1 MYVAVKAEVL
11 DSDQLEFKPQLH
23 FLLLVGEFCFLNGED
38 GVFITPQSGQDG
50 DMRQCR
56 AGLTQA
62 LGEWELLLC
71 VLAWQKQ
78 ESFYFIYLLF
88 WLHHAACGILVPQ
101 SGIELRSLAVKV
113 QSPNHWATREFPG
126 VILILIEICKIYNI
140 ISEHF

>member
-56 AGLTQA
+56 AGLTS
-62 LGEWELLLC
+62 GTSTPFLLRRSEG
-71 VLAWQKQ
+71 K
-78 ESFYFIYLLF
+78 E
-88 WLHHAACGILVPQ
+88 AAFLV
-101 SGIELRSLAVKV
+101 
-113 QSPNHWATREFPG
+113 
-126 VILILIEICKIYNI
+126 
-140 ISEHF
+140 